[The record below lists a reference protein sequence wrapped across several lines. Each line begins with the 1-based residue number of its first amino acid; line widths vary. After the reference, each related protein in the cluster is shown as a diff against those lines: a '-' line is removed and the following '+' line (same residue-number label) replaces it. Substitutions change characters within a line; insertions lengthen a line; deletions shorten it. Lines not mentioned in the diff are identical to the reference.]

1 MADIFDEVEEEL
13 RADRAQQLWQRYGGL
28 VTGALFVV
36 LAGIGGW
43 QGWEWWQARLTNQT
57 ASAFIAAQRA
67 TEAEGADFAAMA
79 TRFEAIAADAPAGYR
94 TLARLR
100 AAALKAETGQREEA
114 RAIWDAVSRDTQADA
129 LYRDLASVLWALHG
143 LDSADPATL
152 TARLTPLTQPGN
164 AWRASAREVLALLA
178 LRRGDAAAARTEFRA
193 LANDVTAPPALRERA
208 QRIAAGIAG

>member
-13 RADRAQQLWQRYGGL
+13 RADRAQLLWQRYGGL
-28 VTGALFVV
+28 LTGGLLFV
-36 LAGIGGW
+36 LAGIGSW
-43 QGWEWWQARLTNQT
+43 QGWEWWQTRLTNQAAT
-57 ASAFIAAQRA
+57 AFIAAQRA

-100 AAALKAETGQREEA
+100 AAALRAESGQREEA
-114 RAIWDAVSRDTQADA
+114 RALWDALARDTQADA

-143 LDSADPATL
+143 LDSADPAAL

-178 LRRGDAAAARTEFRA
+178 LRRGETAAARTEFRA